1 MRTITLAP
9 AFALA
14 SAAAL
19 LAGTAQATTLVTN
32 ANGIQSD
39 DKGAITRFDGFLIGD
54 DGKVAAVLKKGEA
67 RPQADTVIDAGGRT
81 VLPGIIDGHGHVIG
95 LGQALLSLGLT
106 GTTSLDDL
114 KARLKA
120 YAAANPGTSWIQG
133 HGWNQELWPVK
144 AFPTAAD
151 LDSVV
156 SDRPVWL
163 GRVDGHAAVANSAA
177 LKAAGITAATQ
188 APAGGRIENGLFVD
202 AAMELVESKIPEPS
216 EADYDAA
223 LAAAQAAML
232 KVGLVGAHDMGTSID
247 GWNAMR
253 RAGEKNALKVRITG
267 YAAGLPAWRI
277 INEGAPTGWEFKDRL
292 ALLGTKLYADGALG
306 SRGAY
311 LKRPYADKPDTRG
324 LSLISADELMKAAD
338 SVANGGGQLA
348 IHAIGDAAIVEV
360 IGVLEKVGA
369 KYGRYHRARIEHLQI
384 FDPKDLPRLK
394 PAGII
399 ASMQAVHQTSDR
411 TMAEARLGPARL
423 DGAYAFNSVYK
434 LGIPLAFGSDFPVE
448 SPDPFPGLMAAVSR
462 QDLNGQPPGGW
473 RPAEKLTLGQALHAF
488 TRGAAYAGFAE
499 KTMGAIEPGFW
510 ADFIIVDTDPTTANP
525 RAQGLTKVLET
536 WVGGEKVF
544 SAEPVPAR

>member
-1 MRTITLAP
+1 MRTIILTLA
-9 AFALA
+9 AV
-14 SAAAL
+14 L

-32 ANGIQSD
+32 ANGIQAD

-54 DGKVAAVLKKGEA
+54 DGKVAALLKKGDP
-67 RPQADTVIDAGGRT
+67 RPQATTVVDAGGRT
-81 VLPGIIDGHGHVIG
+81 VLPGIIDGHGHIIG
-95 LGQALLSLGLT
+95 LGQMLLSLNLT
-106 GTTSLDDL
+106 GTSSLDDL

-120 YAAANPGTSWIQG
+120 YAAANPGTGWIQG
-133 HGWNQELWPVK
+133 HGWNQELWPEKV
-144 AFPTAAD
+144 FPTAAD

-163 GRVDGHAAVANSAA
+163 GRVDGHAAIANSAA

-202 AAMELVESKIPEPS
+202 AAMDLVQSKIPEPS

-223 LAAAQAAML
+223 LAAAQQAML
-232 KVGLVGAHDMGTSID
+232 KVGLVGTHDMGTGID
-247 GWNAMR
+247 DWNAMR
-253 RAGEKNALKVRITG
+253 RAGKKDALKVRITA

-277 INEGAPTGWEFKDRL
+277 IDEGTPTGWEYKDRL
-292 ALLGTKLYADGALG
+292 ALLGTKLVADGAMG
-306 SRGAY
+306 SRGAF

-324 LSLISADELMKAAD
+324 LSLISADDLMKAAD
-338 SVANGGGQLA
+338 LVSNGGGQLA
-348 IHAIGDAAIVEV
+348 IHAIGDAAIDEV

-369 KYGRYHRARIEHLQI
+369 KYGRYHRARIEHLQA

-473 RPAEKLTLGQALHAF
+473 RPSEKLTLGQALHAF
-488 TRGAAYAGFAE
+488 TRGSAYAGFAE

-510 ADFIIVDTDPTTANP
+510 ADFIIIDTDPTTANP
-525 RAQGLTKVLET
+525 QALGRTKVLET

-544 SAEPVPAR
+544 SASN